1 MYKSFNKEELDKEVL
16 KAKNIIGANTALNK
30 LGIVSPNN
38 SLKDIQAPMQTND
51 MQTQPVLKQLATQP
65 VEKTFK
71 STLGNGITYEG
82 DLQGNRKYT
91 MGTPGQDGYGSMIVR
106 PGAAQQNNIGN
117 NINNGYE
124 INGLQEDVNKFNK
137 PVMNPGNP
145 APDALNG
152 GSLAA
157 MLEQQ
162 SAKQRLA
169 DIQQPPKYM
178 TKEERM
184 QAGIGWK
191 SALGKYNQ
199 DMETYNKITGNQNA
213 LDIEKMREA
222 GVANRTL
229 AQANQ
234 WNAENVLNAK
244 KINKDSALADTQ
256 NQIGQLAL
264 RQEQNLQ
271 AAKDDYIKNPSAE
284 NKNKLNALLYDP
296 KKQVQTDTKVID
308 QFDPLTGNKIGQ
320 IVVRDDGTGNYVDA
334 MKPQQNQ
341 QSQPQSQ
348 EHPATAY
355 LRAND
360 NPENRALFIKRYG
373 KLPDGFK

>member
-16 KAKNIIGANTALNK
+16 KAKNIIGTNNTALNK
-30 LGIVSPNN
+30 IGVVSPNN
-38 SLKDIQAPMQTND
+38 SLKDIKEPMQTNS

-71 STLGNGITYEG
+71 SNLGNGITYEG

-91 MGTPGQDGYGSMIVR
+91 MGTPGQDGYGSMLVR
-106 PGAAQQNNIGN
+106 PGTGQQNNIGN
-117 NINNGYE
+117 NINNGYDV
-124 INGLQEDVNKFNK
+124 NGSQDAINKFNN

-145 APDALNG
+145 ATDALNG

-169 DIQQPPKYM
+169 DIPQPPKYM

-191 SALGKYNQ
+191 SALSKYNQ
-199 DMETYNKITGNQNA
+199 DMETYNKVTGNQNA

-222 GVANRTL
+222 GTANRTL

-234 WNAENVLNAK
+234 WNAENALNAK

-296 KKQVQTDTKVID
+296 KKQAQTDTKVID

-320 IVVRDDGTGNYVDA
+320 TVVRDDGTGNYVDA
-334 MKPQQNQ
+334 MKTQQNQ
-341 QSQPQSQ
+341 QSQQQQ
-348 EHPATAY
+348 EHPAVAY
-355 LRAND
+355 LRSND
-360 NPENRALFIKRYG
+360 NPENRAMFIKRYG